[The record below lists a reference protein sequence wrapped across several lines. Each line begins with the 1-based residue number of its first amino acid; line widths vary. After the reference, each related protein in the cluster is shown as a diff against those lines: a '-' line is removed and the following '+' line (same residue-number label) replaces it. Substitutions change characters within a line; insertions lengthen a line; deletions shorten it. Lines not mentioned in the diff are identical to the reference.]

1 MSRENQRD
9 EENAILKQ
17 ISSSFP
23 AFMRGIKFVPAN
35 PDPPDFVGEGEGG
48 ERIGL
53 ELTSWLNCDQT
64 RAAAGRERMRADL
77 QNILDWRN
85 HPIPE
90 NFSSAVVMPRW
101 GKRL

>member
-17 ISSSFP
+17 VSSSFL
-23 AFMRGIKFVPAN
+23 AFMRGITFVLAN

-48 ERIGL
+48 KRIGL

-64 RAAAGRERMRADL
+64 RAADGRERMRADL
-77 QNILDWRN
+77 QKYPGLA
-85 HPIPE
+85 E
-90 NFSSAVVMPRW
+90 SSDSGEFLVGCRYAAV
-101 GKRL
+101 G